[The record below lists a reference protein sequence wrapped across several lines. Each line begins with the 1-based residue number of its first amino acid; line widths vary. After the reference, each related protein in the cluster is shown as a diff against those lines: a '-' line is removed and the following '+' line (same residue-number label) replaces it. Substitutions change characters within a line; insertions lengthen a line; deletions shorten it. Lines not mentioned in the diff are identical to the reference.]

1 MEVRELRVAPAVGAE
16 PQDAEEG
23 AERDDLAERP
33 ERHVVPVLAHD
44 IAGIG
49 IVLAAVELALQ
60 MGSLPVRDGCHV
72 AAHDGVAV
80 FAGVFGCGEQAHLG
94 EVLQVERHGEQGVA
108 QLAVEV
114 RQDAEMP
121 EVEADVLPVAVA
133 ADVAVEVAAVGVDA
147 EELALGAQVGCGLCL
162 GDEVEGYALRFHVG
176 YLLVDVDHRLGV
188 RLGCADV
195 CVVVLDLGRL
205 GFVVHWGLRSVT
217 GPFYQRVGNPGMTG
231 GLRPPFNVGAWAP
244 ACLRPRRQ
252 GRVARGREGGVLM
265 ARTYGYARVSTREQ
279 NLDRQMDALREFGVA
294 REDIFAD
301 KASGKDFERPQWIA
315 MKEALEQGDV
325 LVVKSIDRFGR
336 SYEEIIEQWRDITK
350 VRGAAVVVLD
360 MPLLDT
366 RRERDGITGVLIGD
380 IVLQLLSYVAQVER
394 ESIHQRQA
402 EGIAAAKARGVKF
415 GRPKKR
421 RPGTYKSTRKA
432 YLDGHIT
439 RSEAASRLK
448 VSISTFDKWLREDRA
463 KRASE

>member
-1 MEVRELRVAPAVGAE
+1 
-16 PQDAEEG
+16 
-23 AERDDLAERP
+23 
-33 ERHVVPVLAHD
+33 
-44 IAGIG
+44 
-49 IVLAAVELALQ
+49 
-60 MGSLPVRDGCHV
+60 
-72 AAHDGVAV
+72 
-80 FAGVFGCGEQAHLG
+80 
-94 EVLQVERHGEQGVA
+94 
-108 QLAVEV
+108 
-114 RQDAEMP
+114 
-121 EVEADVLPVAVA
+121 
-133 ADVAVEVAAVGVDA
+133 
-147 EELALGAQVGCGLCL
+147 
-162 GDEVEGYALRFHVG
+162 
-176 YLLVDVDHRLGV
+176 
-188 RLGCADV
+188 
-195 CVVVLDLGRL
+195 
-205 GFVVHWGLRSVT
+205 
-217 GPFYQRVGNPGMTG
+217 
-231 GLRPPFNVGAWAP
+231 
-244 ACLRPRRQ
+244 
-252 GRVARGREGGVLM
+252 M

-315 MKEALEQGDV
+315 MKEVLREGDV

-350 VRGAAVVVLD
+350 VRGAAVVV
-360 MPLLDT
+360 LDT